1 MAADGT
7 IMELTSRGKKDVF
20 FIQNPQY
27 SWFDGG
33 YERRNPTARD
43 TINQYPAS
51 PALFGS
57 WIEIELP
64 RTADI
69 LQNFDVHIT
78 MPTWLPLEIQAIN
91 NNGKDVVEIESDMVD
106 PAAPL
111 VAARGRYGWT
121 NGIAD
126 HVIDKWELFADSL
139 KICEGFGIINSV
151 YTYSKTTQARAP
163 LYHQS
168 SGYHDGSLKAIQRAA
183 MPPRLSCRIPIP
195 GCQWEG
201 GPGFPLC
208 AVQAQRLYVRLRIS
222 RKEDLTESSRL
233 WTDASSG
240 LPVFDVCPAPWGR
253 KKIWVNGS
261 ETEYRTIPEWELG
274 QPYMYAQCTVLHLD
288 DETRAEIQCRPLE
301 IPFQKFIYE
310 LINFDEATWQV
321 GNPVTKV
328 LETRGFFDALY
339 VRFWHEARDRQNK
352 YRDTLAPGG
361 YEWVNNISLIVNG
374 VERVFTWDP
383 KKLRQLSSNTQLP
396 RDIRDPLYYM
406 IFGEPQDH
414 EPAGTLFL
422 SRTHKAVLRFTI
434 GALPYDP
441 AVRSKFVYVYLMGIA
456 WNIMDISGGQ
466 VRLRFA
472 D

>member
-1 MAADGT
+1 
-7 IMELTSRGKKDVF
+7 MELTSRGKKDAF

-27 SWFDGG
+27 TWFGG
-33 YERRNPTARD
+33 DYERRSASARD
-43 TINQYPAS
+43 VITQYAPS

-64 RTADI
+64 RTADL
-69 LQNFDVHIT
+69 LQYFDLHIT
-78 MPTWLPLEIQAIN
+78 MPTWLPTQIQNENFTKVI
-91 NNGKDVVEIESDMVD
+91 EIESDMID
-106 PAAPL
+106 PSTGLSAK
-111 VAARGRYGWT
+111 GRYGWS

-126 HVIDKWELFADSL
+126 NVIQKWELYADTQ

-163 LYHQS
+163 LYHEA
-168 SGYHDGSLKAIQRAA
+168 SGYHDGSLKEIQRAA
-183 MPPRLSCRIPIP
+183 TPSQLSCRIPLP

-201 GPGFPLC
+201 GAGLPLC
-208 AVQAQRLYVRLRIS
+208 ALLNQRLYVRIFIA
-222 RKEDLTESSRL
+222 RKEDLAESSRL
-233 WTDASSG
+233 WTDVTSG
-240 LPVFDVCPAPWGR
+240 LPVYDVCPRPWG
-253 KKIWVNGS
+253 KKRIFVDGNDSGL
-261 ETEYRTIPEWELG
+261 RTIPEWELG
-274 QPYMYAQCTVLHLD
+274 QPYVYARCTVLHLD
-288 DETRAEIQCRPLE
+288 DEARQDIVKRPIAL
-301 IPFQKFIYE
+301 PFQKFIYE
-310 LINFDEATWQV
+310 LINFDEATWQI

-328 LETRGFFDALY
+328 LETRGFFDAIY
-339 VRFWHEARDRQNK
+339 IRFWHEARDSQNK

-361 YEWVNNISLIVNG
+361 YEWVNDISLIVNG

-383 KKLRQLSSNTQLP
+383 KKLRQLSSNTQMS

-414 EPAGTLFL
+414 EPAGSLFL

-441 AVRSKFVYVYLMGIA
+441 AGKSKFVYVYLMGVA
-456 WNIMDISGGQ
+456 WNILDISNGQ
-466 VRLRFA
+466 ARLRFS